1 MENRIQIFLLKKQNL
16 NLIEKFFSSTFQE
29 SDNSFSIKTR
39 NNKTNSF
46 ISIDIHID
54 ENDSLV
60 SVYTEVS
67 HLQLQL
73 CKGFFISEVL
83 EEITFFSED
92 ENTISALIVS
102 KQGDC
107 SLYANV
113 EKKLLKGDLLKLN
126 AEKLLS
132 VAALSLLESLSE

>member
-1 MENRIQIFLLKKQNL
+1 VENRIQIFLLKKQNL

-29 SDNSFSIKTR
+29 SDNSFSIKIR

>member
-1 MENRIQIFLLKKQNL
+1 MENRIQIFSLKKENL
-16 NLIEKFFSSTFQE
+16 NLIEKFLGSSFE
-29 SDNSFSIKTR
+29 GNKHSVSGKIR

-46 ISIDIHID
+46 ISLDIHFD

-73 CKGFFISEVL
+73 CKGFFISDVL

-102 KQGDC
+102 RQGDC

-113 EKKLLKGDLLKLN
+113 ERKLLKEDLLKLN

>member
-1 MENRIQIFLLKKQNL
+1 MENRTQIFLLKKENL
-16 NLIEKFFSSTFQE
+16 NLIEKFFGSAFEEGELSV
-29 SDNSFSIKTR
+29 SVKIR

-46 ISIDIHID
+46 ISLDIHFD

-73 CKGFFISEVL
+73 CKGFFISDVL

-102 KQGDC
+102 RQGDC
-107 SLYANV
+107 SLYSNV
-113 EKKLLKGDLLKLN
+113 EKKLLKEDLLKLN

>member
-1 MENRIQIFLLKKQNL
+1 VENRIQIFLLKKQNL

>member
-29 SDNSFSIKTR
+29 SDNSFSIKIR